1 MLNLSASRLPWGLHY
16 CWIIVAV
23 LATVQIL
30 ATSIS
35 MAAGILLP
43 PLTDPDGRFGW
54 SVGTIVMGLAAYYL
68 VGAIFAPVSGWL
80 GDRYGARRMMF
91 AGAILY
97 GVSMVLLGF
106 VRELWQFF
114 IVFGFLLSLTQ
125 SIAMVPLM
133 ASVSGW
139 FRRRLGLGTGILW
152 AAGGVGTAII
162 APLTGYLLENYGWQ
176 MTFWSIGVIGGGILV
191 LLNILLRN
199 RPEDIGV
206 KPYGATSDDPP
217 PTLRSATADKLRLK
231 VFNQHV
237 RRTRAFWN
245 LPAIHGLGCA
255 GHGIVLIF
263 SIPFAVEQGVGL
275 TQAAVILTII
285 SLVSIS
291 SRLLTPVLAE
301 RYGSKR
307 IMASCLFVQGITVL
321 ILFGAHDLWTFYLFA
336 ALFGIGFGGEWTG
349 YLVINRQYF
358 GNGPMGTLYGSQMT
372 GALMGH
378 AITTAL
384 GGVVFEIFRSSGILD
399 PYDVIF
405 ALSVAFSLAGA
416 AVILTLEPTS
426 KTLIPDWEMSLPEEA
441 RSGGA
446 GIPGAPSLTPE
457 PAAGDG

>member
-152 AAGGVGTAII
+152 AAGGLGTAIV

-176 MTFWSIGVIGGGILV
+176 MTFWSIGVIGCGILI
-191 LLNILLRN
+191 LLNLLLRN

-206 KPYGATSDDPP
+206 KPYGASDDDPLP
-217 PTLRSATADKLRLK
+217 DVRSATAEKLRLK

-263 SIPFAVEQGVGL
+263 SIPFAVEQGIGL

-384 GGVVFEIFRSSGILD
+384 GGVVFEIFRTSGILD

-426 KTLIPDWEMSLPEEA
+426 KTLIPDWEMSLPEDA
-441 RSGGA
+441 RSGSA
-446 GIPGAPSLTPE
+446 GIPGARTTPLE

>member
-54 SVGTIVMGLAAYYL
+54 SVGTIVMGLAAYYM

-97 GVSMVLLGF
+97 GVSMGLLGF

-152 AAGGVGTAII
+152 AAGGLGTAIV

-176 MTFWSIGVIGGGILV
+176 MTFWSIGVIGCGILI
-191 LLNILLRN
+191 LLNLLLRN
-199 RPEDIGV
+199 KPEDIGV
-206 KPYGATSDDPP
+206 KPYGAADDDPP
-217 PTLRSATADKLRLK
+217 PTVRSATTEKLRLK

-384 GGVVFEIFRSSGILD
+384 GGVVFEIFRSSGIID
-399 PYDVIF
+399 PYTVIF
-405 ALSVAFSLAGA
+405 ALSIAFSLAGA

-446 GIPGAPSLTPE
+446 GIPGARTTPLE

>member
-1 MLNLSASRLPWGLHY
+1 M
-16 CWIIVAV
+16 
-23 LATVQIL
+23 
-30 ATSIS
+30 
-35 MAAGILLP
+35 
-43 PLTDPDGRFGW
+43 
-54 SVGTIVMGLAAYYL
+54 
-68 VGAIFAPVSGWL
+68 
-80 GDRYGARRMMF
+80 
-91 AGAILY
+91 
-97 GVSMVLLGF
+97 
-106 VRELWQFF
+106 
-114 IVFGFLLSLTQ
+114 
-125 SIAMVPLM
+125 
-133 ASVSGW
+133 
-139 FRRRLGLGTGILW
+139 
-152 AAGGVGTAII
+152 
-162 APLTGYLLENYGWQ
+162 
-176 MTFWSIGVIGGGILV
+176 
-191 LLNILLRN
+191 
-199 RPEDIGV
+199 
-206 KPYGATSDDPP
+206 
-217 PTLRSATADKLRLK
+217 
-231 VFNQHV
+231 FNQHV

-446 GIPGAPSLTPE
+446 GIPGARTTPLE